1 MESDK
6 QLSPWELVYRLYNGK
21 YTKEQV
27 DDMTFIEV
35 VELIDM
41 YYDYEN
47 Q

>member
-27 DDMTFIEV
+27 DDMTFVEV